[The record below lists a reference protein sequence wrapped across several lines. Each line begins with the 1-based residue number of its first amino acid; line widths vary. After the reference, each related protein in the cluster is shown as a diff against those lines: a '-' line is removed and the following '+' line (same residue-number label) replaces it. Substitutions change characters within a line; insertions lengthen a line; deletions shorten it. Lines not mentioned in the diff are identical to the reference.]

1 MRPWAPLLFVA
12 VIAAVYG
19 NGLHGPLV
27 FDDRAAIV
35 DNDTIED
42 LGSIRVLQPPHETSV
57 AGRPV
62 ANISFAVNYAI
73 GGRDVE
79 GYHAVNIAIHLLCA
93 LLVFA
98 LAGQQMPRGAA
109 LALALL
115 WAVHPLTTEPVD
127 YLTQRT
133 ESLMALLYLATL
145 YCAAR
150 AAGSHTRWWSVA
162 AVGVCALGMAT
173 KESMVTA
180 PLVIVL
186 YDRVF
191 LFGSLR
197 DALQRRRWLYAGL
210 AATWLL
216 LATLIWQGPRN
227 LSAGFASHDAN
238 VVSYVLDQAVMIVRY
253 IRLAI
258 WPSTLV
264 LYYGWPA
271 TVSVR
276 DVWPQLALIL
286 LLLAATVWAL
296 WKYPRV
302 GFLAAC
308 FFITLAPTSSIVPIA
323 TEVGAERRMYLPL
336 IALVALV
343 VLGVRNL
350 LPRPQLRVAAVA
362 IATVLLGARTV
373 ARNAEYGSS
382 LRLAETTVEG
392 WPSPAAHSMLG
403 VELAAAGRMP
413 EAERHLREAVADY
426 PPARY
431 YLGTVLAAENQP
443 AEAISSFRSFIAT
456 EPPQL
461 EQVRLA
467 HRELAGALAK
477 SGRDAE
483 AIDEYRV
490 ALAADSRD
498 MQAIR
503 PLAQLLLADQQFADS
518 IPLLRQLTVARP
530 DDAWAFGG
538 LGIALASTGHL
549 DEAVDAFR
557 RQVELEPGNDHARQN
572 LARALSMRGR

>member
-1 MRPWAPLLFVA
+1 LLIIA
-12 VIAAVYG
+12 VIAAVYS
-19 NGLHGPLV
+19 NGLRGPLV
-27 FDDRAAIV
+27 FDDRATII

-42 LGSIRVLQPPHETSV
+42 LGNSRVLQPPHETSV

-62 ANISFAVNYAI
+62 ANVSFAVNYAI
-73 GGRDVE
+73 GGRDVV
-79 GYHAVNIAIHLLCA
+79 GYHAVNVAIHILCA

-98 LAGQQMPRGAA
+98 IARQQAPPGAA

-115 WAVHPLTTEPVD
+115 WGVHPLTTEAVD

-150 AAGSHTRWWSVA
+150 AAVSHARWWTVA
-162 AVGVCALGMAT
+162 AVAACALGMAT

-180 PLVIVL
+180 PVVVVL
-186 YDRVF
+186 YDGVY
-191 LFGSLR
+191 LFASWR
-197 DALQRRRWLYAGL
+197 QALQRRRWLYAGL

-216 LATLIWQGPRN
+216 LAALIWQGPRN
-227 LSAGFASHDAN
+227 LSAGFTSHDAN
-238 VVSYVLDQAVMIVRY
+238 AFSYALNQAVMIVRY
-253 IRLAI
+253 IRLAF
-258 WPSTLV
+258 WPTDLV

-271 TVSVR
+271 VVSVR
-276 DVWPQLALIL
+276 DVWPQLVLVLALV
-286 LLLAATVWAL
+286 ASAVWAL
-296 WKYPRV
+296 WKRPRV
-302 GFLAAC
+302 GFLGVC
-308 FFITLAPTSSIVPIA
+308 FFITLAPTSSIVPIT
-323 TEVGAERRMYLPL
+323 TEVAAERRMYLPL
-336 IALVALV
+336 IALAALV
-343 VLGVRNL
+343 ILGLRKV
-350 LPRPQLRVAAVA
+350 LPRPSLRVAAVA
-362 IATVLLGARTV
+362 IATVLLGARTL

-403 VELAAAGRMP
+403 VELAAAGRLP
-413 EAERHLREAVADY
+413 EAEHHLREAVADY

-431 YLGTVLAAENQP
+431 YLGTVLVAENRP
-443 AEAISSFRSFIAT
+443 AEAIGSFRSFIAAQ
-456 EPPQL
+456 PPQF

-477 SGRDAE
+477 SGLDDE
-483 AIDEYRV
+483 AADEYRA
-490 ALAADSRD
+490 ALAADPGD
-498 MQAIR
+498 TQAMR
-503 PLAQLLLADQQFADS
+503 PLAQLLLAHQRFEES

-538 LGIALASTGHL
+538 LGVAQASTGHL

-557 RQVELEPGNDHARQN
+557 RQVALDPGNDHARQN